1 MNHPPLSLSPSLAG
15 LGIDNV
21 LSYRVVLPD
30 GRLVVA
36 NETGEY
42 SDLLW

>member
-1 MNHPPLSLSPSLAG
+1 MRCLSPPCARCTG

-42 SDLLW
+42 YDLFW